1 MEGKS
6 SERKAFLDW
15 VNGPGCGPSISM
27 LILSIDPRIIPVSV
41 LKRLALKT
49 GRESE
54 NRVGTTRRLVS
65 LFRPPPR
72 Q

>member
-1 MEGKS
+1 
-6 SERKAFLDW
+6 
-15 VNGPGCGPSISM
+15 M

-65 LFRPPPR
+65 FLRHGNKR
-72 Q
+72 DNSVCLERRVWKRRCLGKK